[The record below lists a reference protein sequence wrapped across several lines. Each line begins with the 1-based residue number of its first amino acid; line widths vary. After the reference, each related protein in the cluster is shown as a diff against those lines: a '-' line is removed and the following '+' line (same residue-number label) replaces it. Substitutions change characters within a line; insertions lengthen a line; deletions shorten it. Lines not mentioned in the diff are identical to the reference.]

1 MGAEL
6 QTRERNQE
14 MTRTMRLLASAST
27 LAAAAFAAT
36 PAFAEGTA
44 AGTTITNNVSLTY
57 KVGGVDQDQVTA
69 SNSFTVDRKVNL
81 TVAEVGNTTTNVS
94 PGQQSAV
101 TTFDV
106 TNSSNAP
113 LDFALAASQLSGG
126 TAKHGGTDNFNGTG
140 LKLYRDTNA
149 NGSYDAGTD
158 LEASFLDQV
167 TADETRRVF
176 VVLNIPLGRA
186 TGDVAGVRLTATAAE
201 ATAAG
206 SQGATVTKT
215 TGANTA
221 GVDTVFADGSTTGG
235 NIAYDGIHFDEDDYT
250 ILAAS
255 LVATKTSRV
264 ISDPVNG
271 TTTPKMIPGAV
282 VEYCIAV
289 ANAAGSATASNV
301 NVSDTL
307 PTQTAYDPAFG
318 VKLNGTVTGSTCNA
332 DGAGTGS
339 YASGVVSGTLADL
352 AAGDTRTLVFRVT
365 IN

>member
-1 MGAEL
+1 
-6 QTRERNQE
+6 
-14 MTRTMRLLASAST
+14 MTKTMRLLASAST
-27 LAAAAFAAT
+27 LAAAAFAAA

-81 TVAEVGNTTTNVS
+81 AVAEVGNATTTVS

-106 TNSSNAP
+106 TNGSNAP

-126 TAKHGGTDNFNGTG
+126 TAKHGGTDSFNGAD
-140 LKLYRDTNA
+140 LKLYRDTNG

-167 TADETRRVF
+167 GADETRRVF
-176 VVLNIPLGRA
+176 VVVNVPLNRP

-206 SQGATVTKT
+206 SQGANVTQT

-221 GVDTVFADGSTTGG
+221 GVDTVFADAGTTGG
-235 NIAYDGIHFDEDDYT
+235 NVAYDGIHFDEDDYT

-255 LVATKTSRV
+255 ITATKSSRV
-264 ISDPVNG
+264 ISDPVSG
-271 TTTPKMIPGAV
+271 TTNPKMIPGAV

-289 ANAAGSATASNV
+289 ANAAGSATASNI

-307 PTQTAYDPAFG
+307 PSQTAYLSSFG
-318 VKLNGTVTGSTCNA
+318 VKLNGTITGTSCNA
-332 DGAGTGS
+332 DGADSGS

-352 AAGDTRTLVFRVT
+352 AAGSARTLVFRVT

>member
-1 MGAEL
+1 
-6 QTRERNQE
+6 
-14 MTRTMRLLASAST
+14 
-27 LAAAAFAAT
+27 
-36 PAFAEGTA
+36 
-44 AGTTITNNVSLTY
+44 
-57 KVGGVDQDQVTA
+57 VGGVDQNKVTA

-81 TVAEVGNTTTNVS
+81 TVAEVGNTTTSVS

-106 TNSSNAP
+106 TNASNAP

-126 TAKHGGTDNFNGTG
+126 TAKHGGTDNFNGTD
-140 LKLYRDTNA
+140 LKLFRDSNG

-167 TADETRRVF
+167 PADETRRVF
-176 VVLNIPLGRA
+176 VVLNVPLGRA

-206 SQGATVTKT
+206 SQGAIVTQT
-215 TGANTA
+215 TGANTD
-221 GVDTVFADGSTTGG
+221 GVDTVFADASTAGG
-235 NIAYDGIHFDEDDYT
+235 NTAYDGIHFDEDDYT

-255 LVATKTSRV
+255 LTATKTSRV

-271 TTTPKMIPGAV
+271 TTNPKLIPGAV

-289 ANAAGSATASNV
+289 GNASGSATASNI

-307 PTQTAYDPAFG
+307 PSQTAYLASFG
-318 VKLNGTVTGSTCNA
+318 VKLNGTVTGSECNA
-332 DGAGTGS
+332 DGAGSGS
-339 YASGVVSGTLADL
+339 HASGVVSGTLADL
-352 AAGDTRTLVFRVT
+352 AAGTTRTLLFRVT
-365 IN
+365 LN